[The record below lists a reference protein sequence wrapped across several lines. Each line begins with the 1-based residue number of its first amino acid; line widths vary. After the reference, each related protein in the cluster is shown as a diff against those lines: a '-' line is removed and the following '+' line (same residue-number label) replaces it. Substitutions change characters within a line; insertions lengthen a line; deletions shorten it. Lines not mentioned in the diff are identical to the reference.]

1 MDSQKI
7 VVLFATTDKEEF
19 FSFQSIV
26 TTQGYPFI
34 LRYPGSLAEV
44 DSLLQTGLVDVV
56 VTDLTFQ
63 NGSFADWLFLWPF
76 PFILLADY
84 SDRERIDDIIKD
96 MSCGFLIRDTEKR
109 HLEVLPILL
118 KKVVRDH
125 EARKRQSIELQLKEQ
140 QYLDLVQALPDVVYS
155 VDENGYFT
163 FVNDAVREFG
173 YEPVELIG
181 KHFSVLLEPEEVPRV
196 SRSIVL
202 KHYEGKVTGPTQAP
216 KLFDERRRGPRKTVG
231 LEVKLRLKKK
241 EGGMIPTEAGQR
253 IGRITSYGE
262 VDAAGFFERKEG
274 TGVKLKG
281 SVGIIHDIT
290 QRKVEQ
296 ELLQET
302 LKEKNLLLKEIHH
315 RVKNNLQ
322 IISSLLNLQRRY
334 IKDPEDAKLFLDS
347 QMQVR
352 SMALVHEHLYQS
364 DRISRIDMQSYLRT
378 LCDNLF
384 EAYGAY
390 TQGVH
395 LDFQVEEV
403 AFEISTATPLGLL
416 VNELVSNSLKYAF
429 PGQRGGNISIQLN
442 TTSDTCVLVVKDD
455 GVGLPENFQLDR
467 SDTLGYQLI
476 VALVEQLEGTM
487 ETLPQK
493 GTAYRIS
500 FPYRSR

>member
-7 VVLFATTDKEEF
+7 IVLFASSDNDEF
-19 FSFQSIV
+19 DSFQSIV
-26 TTQGYPFI
+26 STQGYPFL
-34 LRYPGSLAEV
+34 LRFPESIAEV
-44 DSLLQTGLVDVV
+44 DSLLQTGTVDVV
-56 VTDLTFQ
+56 VTDLAFQ

-76 PFILLADY
+76 PFVLLADY
-84 SDRERIDDIIKD
+84 GDRDRIDDIIKD
-96 MSCGFLIRDTEKR
+96 ISCGFLIRDPEKR

-118 KKVVRDH
+118 NKVVRDH
-125 EARKRQSIELQLKEQ
+125 EARKRQGIELQVKEQ

-163 FVNDAVREFG
+163 FVNDAVRELG

-196 SRSIVL
+196 SRSIIL
-202 KHYEGKVTGPTQAP
+202 KQYEGKATGPAHAP
-216 KLFDERRRGPRKTVG
+216 KLFDERRRGPRKTMG
-231 LEVKLRLKKK
+231 LEVKLRVNKRDGCV
-241 EGGMIPTEAGQR
+241 ERAEDQR
-253 IGRITSYGE
+253 IGSVISYGE
-262 VDAAGFFERKEG
+262 IDSAGYFAGEKG
-274 TGVKLKG
+274 QGLKLKG

-290 QRKVEQ
+290 QRKAEQ
-296 ELLQET
+296 ELLREA

-322 IISSLLNLQRRY
+322 IISSLLNLQKGY

-364 DRISRIDMQSYLRT
+364 DRISRIEIRSYLQT
-378 LCDNLF
+378 LCENLF

-390 TQGVH
+390 AQGVK
-395 LDFQVEEV
+395 LKFQVEEM
-403 AFEISTATPLGLL
+403 AFDIDTATPLGLL

-429 PGQRGGNISIQLN
+429 PGQQSGNISVQL
-442 TTSDTCVLVVKDD
+442 DTNQGTCTLVVSDD
-455 GVGLPENFQLDR
+455 GVGLPQDFRIDQA
-467 SDTLGYQLI
+467 DTLGYQLI
-476 VALVEQLEGTM
+476 VALVEQLEGTL

-493 GTAYRIS
+493 GTAFRIH
-500 FPYRSR
+500 FPCRC

>member
-1 MDSQKI
+1 MESQKI
-7 VVLFATTDKEEF
+7 VVLFATTDREEF
-19 FSFQSIV
+19 LAFQSIV
-26 TTQGYPFI
+26 TTQRYPFA

-76 PFILLADY
+76 PFVLLADY
-84 SDRERIDDIIKD
+84 SDRERIEDIIKD
-96 MSCGFLIRDTEKR
+96 MSCGFLIREPEKK

-125 EARKRQSIELQLKEQ
+125 EARKRQSLELQVREQ
-140 QYLDLVQALPDVVYS
+140 QYLDLVQALPDVVYA

-163 FVNDAVREFG
+163 FINDAIREFG

-202 KHYEGKVTGPTQAP
+202 KQYEGKVTGPTKAP

-231 LEVKLRLKKK
+231 LEVKLRVKKK
-241 EGGMIPTEAGQR
+241 EGGMIPIEEGQR
-253 IGRITSYGE
+253 IGMITSYGQ
-262 VDAAGFFERKEG
+262 VDAAGFFQQQEG
-274 TGVKLKG
+274 KGVKLKG

-290 QRKVEQ
+290 QRKVDQ
-296 ELLQET
+296 ELLQEA

-378 LCDNLF
+378 LCENLF

-390 TQGVH
+390 SLGVC
-395 LDFQVEEV
+395 LDVQVEEL
-403 AFEISTATPLGLL
+403 AFEISIATPLGLL

-429 PGQRGGNISIQLN
+429 PEQRGGNISVQLY
-442 TTSDTCVLVVKDD
+442 TTLDSCALVVTDD
-455 GVGLPENFQLDR
+455 GVGLPQDFQLDR

-476 VALVEQLEGTM
+476 VALVEQLEGTL
-487 ETLPQK
+487 EVLPQK
-493 GTAYRIS
+493 GTAYRIC